1 MVNNSTISE
10 SQEKAN
16 VINQQFSSVFTNENV
31 STLPDL
37 GFSPYNSIVTE
48 DINVE
53 GVAKLLSDLQSH
65 KAHGPDG
72 IPAYLLKE
80 TATSMAPLLTLIF

>member
-1 MVNNSTISE
+1 MVNNSAICE

-16 VINQQFSSVFTNENV
+16 IISQQFSSVFTNENV

-65 KAHGPDG
+65 KAHSLDG

-80 TATSMAPLLTLIF
+80 TSSRMAP

>member
-10 SQEKAN
+10 SQEKASI
-16 VINQQFSSVFTNENV
+16 INQQFLSVFTNENV

-48 DINVE
+48 NIDVE
-53 GVAKLLSDLQSH
+53 DLAKLLSDLRSW
-65 KAHGPDG
+65 
-72 IPAYLLKE
+72 
-80 TATSMAPLLTLIF
+80 S